1 MPSNEAI
8 NLDFYAPRFR
18 VEIDGKAVSMNSIV
32 SVEVDEN
39 LENPTMF
46 TINFNETLDPQTQR
60 FQWMDDPLLT
70 PGAEVKIFMGY
81 TSRPTPSPEPV
92 FWGKLHT
99 LSPAFQNSGVPS
111 LSVQGYDFSHGLQK
125 KKSHFART
133 DVRSSDAASE
143 IARLNGLDASGVEST
158 DTVHASIRQSED
170 ESDSDLL
177 KRLARDIGF
186 EIFVRGKIL
195 YFRRPDDEATE
206 LLTFGWRRDLIS
218 FTPRLSTAAQTSEVR
233 VRGWNPATKER
244 IEGRATVGDLKAL
257 SGGTSGAEQ
266 VQEASGE
273 PVTLS
278 IEDRPIHSQEEANAL
293 ARAELNRLNDG
304 FITGSGEVVGMPELR
319 MGMNIMVEGIGTRFS
334 GRYYVKSTKHSL
346 GDSGYKTSF
355 EVRRN
360 AIGAS

>member
-1 MPSNEAI
+1 MADNAI
-8 NLDFYAPRFR
+8 NLDYYAPRFR
-18 VEIDGKAVSMNSIV
+18 VEIDGEAIPMDAIV

-39 LENPTMF
+39 LENPAMF
-46 TINFNETLDPQTQR
+46 TINFNETLDPKTQR
-60 FQWMDDPLLT
+60 FEWMDNPILT
-70 PGAEVKIFMGY
+70 PGAEVKIYLGY
-81 TSRPTPSPEPV
+81 TSRTTPNPESI

-99 LSPAFQNSGVPS
+99 LSPVFQNSGVPS
-111 LSVQGYDFSHGLQK
+111 LTVQGYDFSHGLQK

-133 DVRSSDAASE
+133 DARASDAASE
-143 IARLNGLDASGVEST
+143 IARQNGLDASGVEST

-170 ESDSDLL
+170 ESDNDFL

-186 EIFVRGKIL
+186 EVFVRGKSL
-195 YFRRPDDEATE
+195 YFRRPDDETTE
-206 LLTFGWRRDLIS
+206 LLTFEWQRSIIS
-218 FTPRLSTAAQTSEVR
+218 FTPRLSTSAQVSEVR
-233 VRGWNPATKER
+233 VRGWNPSTKQR

-304 FITGSGEVVGMPELR
+304 FIVGSGEVVGTPEFR
-319 MGMNIMVEGIGTRFS
+319 MGMNIVIDGIGSRFS
-334 GRYYVKSTKHSL
+334 GRYYVKSARHSL
-346 GDSGYKTSF
+346 DDSGYKTSF
-355 EVRRN
+355 EIRRN
-360 AIGAS
+360 ALGTS

>member
-1 MPSNEAI
+1 MPNDAI
-8 NLDFYAPRFR
+8 NLDYYAPRFR
-18 VEIDGKAVSMNSIV
+18 VEIGGETISMDGIV

-39 LENPTMF
+39 LENPAMF
-46 TINFNETLDPQTQR
+46 TINFNETLDPRTQR
-60 FQWMDDPLLT
+60 FAWMDNEVLT
-70 PGAEVKIFMGY
+70 PGAEVKIYMGY
-81 TSRPTPSPEPV
+81 TSRPTPSPEPI
-92 FWGKLHT
+92 FWGSLHT
-99 LSPAFQNSGVPS
+99 LSPAFANSGVPS
-111 LSVQGYDFSHGLQK
+111 LSVQGYDYSHGLQK

-133 DVRSSDAASE
+133 NVRSSDAAAE
-143 IARLNGLDASGVEST
+143 IARLNGLDASGVDST

-170 ESDSDLL
+170 ESDSDFL

-186 EIFVRGKIL
+186 EVFVRGRSL
-195 YFRRPDDEATE
+195 YFRRPDDETTE
-206 LLTFGWRRDLIS
+206 LLTFEWLKSIIS
-218 FTPRLSTAAQTSEVR
+218 FTPRLSTSTQVSEVQ
-233 VRGWNPATKER
+233 VRGWNPSTKER

-304 FITGSGEVVGMPELR
+304 FITGSCEVVGTPELR
-319 MGMNIMVEGIGTRFS
+319 MGMNVEIDRIGTRFS
-334 GRYYVKSTKHSL
+334 GRYYVKSARHSL
-346 GDSGYKTSF
+346 GDSGYRTSF

-360 AIGAS
+360 ALGNS